1 MIVSSRLKKIHLII
15 DVGVVSTAVAILIK
29 NKSLETTQTISLLT
43 MFYIFLSNAF
53 RYRRNNK
60 IIISNVL
67 FICAISQLFMLF
79 INII

>member
-29 NKSLETTQTISLLT
+29 NKSLETTQTISLLA